1 MDYDE
6 RASDQD
12 TLRMVNVLRMALERR
27 EEVFGI
33 IDRAPDESTART
45 HLARLLDVEESD
57 CYPILNL
64 QVKSWLGTWRERLD
78 EKAESLRLILERDA
92 PQP

>member
-1 MDYDE
+1 MNNDE

-12 TLRMVNVLRMALERR
+12 TLRMVNVLKMALERR
-27 EEVFGI
+27 AEVFEI

-64 QVKSWLGTWRERLD
+64 QVKSWLGTWRERLN
-78 EKAESLRLILERDA
+78 EKAEGL
-92 PQP
+92 P